1 MKQLNIVSYGAGVD
15 STAMILKMIEKKI
28 IIDHVVFADTG
39 DEMPGTYEY
48 LEVMRKYLSR
58 RNIPFEIVMKRRKEL
73 K

>member
-39 DEMPGTYEY
+39 GNY
-48 LEVMRKYLSR
+48 LKLT
-58 RNIPFEIVMKRRKEL
+58 KL
-73 K
+73 